1 MANNIGAKSNIQI
14 KDSAG
19 TLRDISAYVTSV
31 DFDRTADAVDTTTLG
46 QTSKTGIP
54 GLQDITIGVSGL
66 FDPTFAGYLDGLM
79 TFQGTASSLQTY
91 QWGPAGTATGSL
103 KYTGSYFITD
113 YRTSSAVAGAVQA
126 SFTIK
131 GSGSGTATTF

>member
-1 MANNIGAKSNIQI
+1 MANNLGAKSNIQI
-14 KDSAG
+14 KDSGG
-19 TLRDISAYVTSV
+19 TLRDVSTYVTSV
-31 DFDRTADAVDTTTLG
+31 DFDRTADAVDTTTFG
-46 QTSKTGIP
+46 AVSKTGIP
-54 GLQDITIGVSGL
+54 GLQDITVSVSGL

-79 TFQGTASSLQTY
+79 TFQGTASTLQTY
-91 QWGPAGTATGSL
+91 QWGPAGTATGAL

-131 GSGSGTATTF
+131 GSGAGTATTF

>member
-79 TFQGTASSLQTY
+79 TFQGTASALQTY

-131 GSGSGTATTF
+131 GSGSGTAATF